1 MSWQKGFLADLFQD
15 LVVYRNLEP
24 MDESVLGLRASW
36 QEIGL
41 DEYRIPR
48 KIEPAYARVLM
59 HYLAQAQSMRGQPS
73 LRRLLFIGD
82 TLMNDG
88 TAARNM
94 ARYLPLRGFI
104 GSDRLAQEREVRL
117 EGDLM
122 VANRWAA
129 LGDYLQW
136 LEQKEFPCDERTAL
150 LIDLDKTSLGAR
162 GRNDHVINEARV
174 SAVERTMQ
182 QALGDDFDAEA
193 FRRVYDRLNQSEYHH
208 FTADNQDYLAY
219 VCLMVHAGVCSEEEL
234 WSGLTD
240 QALDNV
246 DDFVRLCQE
255 RRGKMSTGLY
265 AAHEEVRRGR
275 AKGDPTPFKAFRR
288 GEYYETV
295 ARMDS
300 LDNDASPE
308 EALDQEILMTAEV
321 ASAAGHLA
329 EKGVLVF
336 GISDKPDEASVP
348 TPDAATRG
356 YQAIHRTPMKVYG
369 HSVA

>member
-1 MSWQKGFLADLFQD
+1 MSWRKGVLADLFQD

-36 QEIGL
+36 KEIGL
-41 DEYRIPR
+41 GEYRVPR
-48 KIEPAYARVLM
+48 KTEPAYARVLM
-59 HYLAQAQSMRGQPS
+59 HYLAQAQSMRGQLS
-73 LRRLLFIGD
+73 LQRMLFIGD

-94 ARYLPLRGFI
+94 ARYLPLQGFI

-136 LEQKEFPCDERTAL
+136 LEQEGFPCDERTAL

-162 GRNDHVINEARV
+162 GRNDHVINAARV

-182 QALGDDFDAEA
+182 QALGEDFGAAA
-193 FRRVYDRLNQSEYHH
+193 FRRVYDRLNQGEYHR

-219 VCLMVHAGVCSEEEL
+219 VCLMVHAGICGEEEL
-234 WSGLTD
+234 WSGLAGETLAD
-240 QALDNV
+240 V
-246 DDFVRLCQE
+246 DDFVGLCHE
-255 RRGKMSTGLY
+255 RRKEMSAGLY
-265 AAHEEVRRGR
+265 AAHEQVRQGR
-275 AKGDPTPFKAFRR
+275 AQGDPTPFKAFRR

-295 ARMDS
+295 ACMDS
-300 LDNDASPE
+300 LDDDASPE
-308 EALDQEILMTAEV
+308 EALNQEILMTAEV
-321 ASAAGHLA
+321 ASAAGYLA
-329 EKGVLVF
+329 DKGVLVF

-348 TPDAATRG
+348 TPDAAARG
-356 YQAIHRTPMKVYG
+356 YRAIHHTPMKIYG
-369 HSVA
+369 DSVT